1 MDIKIVLVI
10 LLMSAILLLV
20 RYSDALMRKKLKGPK

>member
-20 RYSDALMRKKLKGPK
+20 RYSDALMKKLKNRK

>member
-20 RYSDALMRKKLKGPK
+20 RYSDALMKKLKGPK